1 MTSTIGIPI
10 KLLNEATGHI
20 VTVEITSGNVYRG
33 KLLEAEDNMNC
44 QLRDITVTA
53 RDGRVS
59 HLDQVYIRGSH
70 VRYFIVPDMLRNN
83 HGDQAPTSN
92 SSTRQ
97 TRLRHLSRR
106 QRWILSSAHTFR
118 RIIGSS
124 IATDLTGSA
133 PTPDASTGSLA
144 GITHEWILK
153 TAYYTA
159 AIPIWIDEIGDVEA
173 WTAEFLKPEA
183 QEVVQAL
190 GGWIYCFNNGKKEDG
205 DEVTIPAEVE
215 KTIKAVSDVVERAC
229 GMMWD
234 GTRLAIDL
242 TPSNK
247 DKATVVVEE
256 QCLDLGFEYIHVD
269 AEGKNEYGEKLGL
282 ERAREVL
289 EANEWSSSA
298 AEDEDED
305 GIGGIDDEQA
315 QMNAELWGLKAS
327 LLDADNE
334 GVKDEGSAFQLESM
348 EQMMSQLMAIKET
361 TAGMPEDERKRYAA
375 RAVDDLMKDFV

>member
-70 VRYFIVPDMLRNN
+70 VRYFIVPDMLRN
-83 HGDQAPTSN
+83 APMFRARN
-92 SSTRQ
+92 
-97 TRLRHLSRR
+97 TRLRHFSRR
-106 QRWILSSAHTFR
+106 QRWTLYSAHPHIFR
-118 RIIGSS
+118 RNIGSL

-144 GITHEWILK
+144 GITHEWNLK

-159 AIPIWIDEIGDVEA
+159 AIPIWIDETTDVDA
-173 WTAEFLKPEA
+173 WSAEFLKPEA
-183 QEVVQAL
+183 REVVQAL
-190 GGWIYCFNNGKKEDG
+190 GGWIYCFDNGKKEEG
-205 DEVTIPAEVE
+205 SEVTISEEVE
-215 KTIKAVSDVVERAC
+215 KTMKAVSEVVERAC

-242 TPSNK
+242 TASNK
-247 DKATVVVEE
+247 DKSTVVVEE
-256 QCLDLGFEYIHVD
+256 QCLDLGFEYIHID
-269 AEGKNEYGEKLGL
+269 AKGKNEYGEKLGL
-282 ERAREVL
+282 ERAKEAL
-289 EANEWSSSA
+289 EANEWSASA
-298 AEDEDED
+298 AEDDDEGD
-305 GIGGIDDEQA
+305 IGGMDDEQA

-327 LLDADNE
+327 LLDPDDE
-334 GVKDEGSAFQLESM
+334 GDEDEGSALQLEGM

-361 TAGMPEDERKRYAA
+361 TAGMPENERKRYAA